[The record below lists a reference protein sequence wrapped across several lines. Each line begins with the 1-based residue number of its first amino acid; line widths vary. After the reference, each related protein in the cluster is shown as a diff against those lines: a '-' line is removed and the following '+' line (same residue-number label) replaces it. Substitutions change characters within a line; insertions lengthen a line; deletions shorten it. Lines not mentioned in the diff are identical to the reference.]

1 MAQYKKDTV
10 KESIDAASL
19 HVFSN
24 KGYQAAKIADISACS
39 GVSVGNIYRYYKNK
53 DEIFYSVVPE
63 SFPDQLLGVIR
74 DKISAAKDNYDA
86 GSRQF
91 EDLTE
96 DFFRFMLANQKK
108 ILIVL
113 AGSKGTKYAGM
124 RSQLAKSLLSAVKS
138 IYEEKYTAYISRY
151 GTDEMLYLIYE
162 NLINAYG
169 YVLGLSCTEKEMVNL
184 IKQINLYHFSGITR
198 LLDL

>member
-1 MAQYKKDTV
+1 MAQYKKDTI
-10 KESIDAASL
+10 KESIDAAAL
-19 HVFSN
+19 NVFSE
-24 KGYQAAKIADISACS
+24 KGYQAAKVADISAFS

-74 DKISAAKDNYDA
+74 DKINAARDKHDA

-91 EDLTE
+91 EDVTE
-96 DFFRFMLANQKK
+96 AFFCFMLANQKK

-113 AGSKGTKYAGM
+113 TGSNGTQYSDM
-124 RSQLAKSLLSAVKS
+124 RSQLAGSLLSVVKS
-138 IYEEKYTAYISRY
+138 IYEEKYIAYISRF
-151 GTDEMLYLIYE
+151 GSDEMLHLIYE
-162 NLINAYG
+162 NLIAAYG
-169 YVLGLSCTEKEMVNL
+169 HVLGLSYTEKEMVNL

-198 LLDL
+198 LLNI

>member
-1 MAQYKKDTV
+1 MAQYKKDNI
-10 KESIDAASL
+10 KESIDAAAL
-19 HVFSN
+19 NAFSK
-24 KGYQAAKIADISACS
+24 KGYQATKVADISAFS

-74 DKISAAKDNYDA
+74 DKISVARDKHDA

-91 EDLTE
+91 EDVTE
-96 DFFRFMLANQKK
+96 AFFRFMLDNQKK

-113 AGSKGTKYAGM
+113 TGSNGTQYSDM
-124 RSQLAKSLLSAVKS
+124 RSQLAKSLLSVVKS
-138 IYEEKYTAYISRY
+138 IYEEKYIAYISRF
-151 GTDEMLYLIYE
+151 GSDEMLHLIYE
-162 NLINAYG
+162 NLIAAYSH
-169 YVLGLSCTEKEMVNL
+169 VLGLSYTEKEMVNL

-198 LLDL
+198 LLDI